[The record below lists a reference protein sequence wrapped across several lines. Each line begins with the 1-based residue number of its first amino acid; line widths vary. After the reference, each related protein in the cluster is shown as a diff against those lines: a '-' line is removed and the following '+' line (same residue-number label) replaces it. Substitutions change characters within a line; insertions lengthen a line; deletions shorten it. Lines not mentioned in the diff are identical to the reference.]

1 MEVINTI
8 VECYQYSIISNI
20 DADIDLNDPKVING
34 EHLVCRQTEHID
46 LSTRDMAEPAHPS
59 LLESFNAACEGTDER
74 WHLEVVTINEEG
86 QLFFEFSDAHA
97 TGSALSGGRN
107 NQRVT
112 FPNFDGTLFIYAD
125 RPGNDIPDEYCFQT
139 DGGDGSFDKNG
150 ERIIM
155 HISEE
160 RNGAWHSTKM
170 LVQHESGKCYLH
182 KLIYD

>member
-8 VECYQYSIISNI
+8 VECDEYAIISHI
-20 DADIDLNDPKVING
+20 DADVDLDDPKVING
-34 EHLVCRQTEHID
+34 EHLICSQIGRID
-46 LSTRDMAEPAHPS
+46 LSTRDMTEPVHPS
-59 LLESFNAACEGTDER
+59 LLESFNAACDGTDER
-74 WHLEVVTINEEG
+74 WHLEVVLINGKG

-112 FPNFDGTLFIYAD
+112 FPNFDGTFFIYAN

-139 DGGDGSFDKNG
+139 DGGDGSFNEDGERVVMHIEEKRNG
-150 ERIIM
+150 E
-155 HISEE
+155 
-160 RNGAWHSTKM
+160 WHSTKTFI
-170 LVQHESGKCYLH
+170 QHKDGKCYLR